1 MKTEEILRKLDEPM
15 GVSGNEE
22 AVRSVAKELFA
33 PLCHRVS
40 TDALGNVIG
49 LVRCGIKNAPS
60 IMIEAHQD
68 ELGLMVSGI
77 SDEGSLLFIEIGGFD
92 PKTLPGS
99 EVTVHCGCGEL
110 FGVIGAKPPH
120 LVKDPDKAVSI
131 ENMAVDIGFTKEQAE
146 KMVRVGDIITLNTH
160 FTPLGGSSFA
170 MRCID
175 DRGGLAAVV
184 RTLEI
189 IQSYKLSC
197 DVYAVATVQ
206 EELGL
211 RGAKTAAASLVPAAA
226 IAVDVCHATSPG
238 VSDNAFPMGKGTV
251 VSVGPN
257 LHPKLTRFI
266 LERARESAIDVQID
280 VDSGDT
286 GTDAWEIQV
295 AATGVPTALL
305 SIPVRYMHANY
316 EVADMKDIESTAR
329 LMAQTIL
336 KFEGGE
342 QLCF

>member
-1 MKTEEILRKLDEPM
+1 MKIDEILQKLDKPV
-15 GVSGNEE
+15 GVSGSEE
-22 AVRSVAKELFA
+22 NVRTVVKELFA
-33 PLCHRVS
+33 PLCHQVAE
-40 TDALGNVIG
+40 DALGNVMG
-49 LVRCGIKNAPS
+49 YYRCGIKNAPT

-92 PKTLPGS
+92 PKTLPGT
-99 EVTVHCGCGEL
+99 EVTVHCESGDF

-120 LVKDPDKAVSI
+120 LVKNAGKALSI
-131 ENMAVDIGFTKEQAE
+131 ENMAVDIGFNKEQTE
-146 KMVRVGDIITLNTH
+146 KIVKVGDIITLNTGY
-160 FTPLGGSSFA
+160 TPLNGSIVA
-170 MRCID
+170 GRCID

-189 IQSYKLSC
+189 IQNYRLSC
-197 DVYAVATVQ
+197 DVVAVATVQ

-211 RGAKTAAASLVPAAA
+211 RGAKTAAAVLQPTAA
-226 IAVDVCHATSPG
+226 IAIDVCHGTSPG
-238 VSDNAFPMGKGTV
+238 VSDNAYPLGKGPV

-257 LHPKLTRFI
+257 LHPKLTRQI
-266 LERARESAIDVQID
+266 LNAAKDIGIEVQID

-295 AATGVPTALL
+295 AGTGVPTALL
-305 SIPVRYMHANY
+305 SIPLRYMHANY
-316 EVADMKDIESTAR
+316 EVGDTKDIENASR
-329 LMAQTIL
+329 LIAACIL

-342 QLCF
+342 QLCY